1 MRAFVV
7 DAREGDAGIRAAVDQ
22 AGAGD
27 RMVLIADEAS
37 ERRAEILGLR
47 TGAVFGPAALRRAW
61 PLPKSAACRS
71 LRACLDSFDEL
82 VFSSARLLDA
92 ATRACAG
99 RRSLPL
105 RRVIGA
111 GPVEGVGVAS
121 ASRASVRESL
131 CCGDEVLIALACD
144 PGDACSASDFVRVCQ
159 ILAIVGYRV
168 TALVP
173 RQAQDLSRAKEI
185 VRSTGIGVRLLTT
198 NVPVWS
204 LLPGLDAAVIDV
216 AESPLATAAD
226 ASGQHWM
233 MRCCATLGVHA
244 VIARSL
250 VDDVSQFAG
259 ANVSLAESRLPVHI
273 ARSLDAALRGGTRGA
288 TPHAEPS
295 SSTRT
300 EAVIA

>member
-37 ERRAEILGLR
+37 ERRAEILGVR
-47 TGAVFGPAALRRAW
+47 TGAVFGPAALRRVW
-61 PLPKSAACRS
+61 PLPASAASRS

-82 VFSSARLLDA
+82 VFSSAQLLDA

-105 RRVIGA
+105 RRVIGV
-111 GPVEGVGVAS
+111 GPAERVGVANV
-121 ASRASVRESL
+121 SRASVRESL

-159 ILAIVGYRV
+159 ILAIVGHRV

-173 RQAQDLSRAKEI
+173 REAPDLARAKEI

-204 LLPGLDAAVIDV
+204 LVPGLDAAVIDV
-216 AESPLATAAD
+216 AESPLATASA
-226 ASGQHWM
+226 AAGQRWM

-244 VIARSL
+244 VIASSL
-250 VDDVSQFAG
+250 VDDVSQFACV
-259 ANVSLAESRLPVHI
+259 NVSLAESRLPVHI

-288 TPHAEPS
+288 TSHAEPS
-295 SSTRT
+295 GDART
-300 EAVIA
+300 QAVIA